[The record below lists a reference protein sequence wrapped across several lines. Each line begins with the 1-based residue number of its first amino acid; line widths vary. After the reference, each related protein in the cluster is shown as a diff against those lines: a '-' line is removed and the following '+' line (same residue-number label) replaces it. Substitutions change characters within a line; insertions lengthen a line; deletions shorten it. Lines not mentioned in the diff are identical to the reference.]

1 MLIQTSRLI
10 VDGAAKDGQ
19 KQFRCEILRVW
30 EPSERE
36 YTYPGYVV
44 VFFLPSGLQNHIDI
58 CLGVD
63 LQFQM
68 LSDFNSVTWP
78 ALAIR
83 DHVKIERRLLS
94 TISVQLLGGD
104 LRGD

>member
-1 MLIQTSRLI
+1 M
-10 VDGAAKDGQ
+10 
-19 KQFRCEILRVW
+19 
-30 EPSERE
+30 
-36 YTYPGYVV
+36 
-44 VFFLPSGLQNHIDI
+44 PSGLQNYIVI

-68 LSDFNSVTWP
+68 LSDFNCITWP
-78 ALAIR
+78 TLAIR
-83 DHVKIERRLLS
+83 DHVKIERHLS